1 MITATGVR
9 TVIENKVDFK
19 NMRNVLV
26 AALILVTGL
35 GIQTSSAMGSDS
47 ANLIWG
53 TVKIGTLS
61 FSGLA
66 TAAIVGIVVNAILPG
81 KDYVF
86 NEEA

>member
-1 MITATGVR
+1 MVTSVR
-9 TVIENKVDFK
+9 RYP
-19 NMRNVLV
+19 RN
-26 AALILVTGL
+26 GC
-35 GIQTSSAMGSDS
+35 IQTSSAMGSDS

-66 TAAIVGIVVNAILPG
+66 TAAIVGIVINAILPG

>member
-1 MITATGVR
+1 
-9 TVIENKVDFK
+9 
-19 NMRNVLV
+19 
-26 AALILVTGL
+26 
-35 GIQTSSAMGSDS
+35 MGSNS
-47 ANLIWG
+47 AQLIWG